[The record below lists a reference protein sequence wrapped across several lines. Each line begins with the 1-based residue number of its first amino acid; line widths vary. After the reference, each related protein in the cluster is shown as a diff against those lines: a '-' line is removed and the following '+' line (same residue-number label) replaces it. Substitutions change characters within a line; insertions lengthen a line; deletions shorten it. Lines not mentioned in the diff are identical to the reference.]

1 MKWITF
7 VLLVLMG
14 LVLFYDPEQAVR
26 LSDPGV
32 IYASWG

>member
-14 LVLFYDPEQAVR
+14 LVLFYEPEHAV
-26 LSDPGV
+26 SVDPGV
-32 IYASWG
+32 IYASWSN

>member
-14 LVLFYDPEQAVR
+14 LVLFYEPEHAILV
-26 LSDPGV
+26 DPGAM
-32 IYASWG
+32 YASWGS